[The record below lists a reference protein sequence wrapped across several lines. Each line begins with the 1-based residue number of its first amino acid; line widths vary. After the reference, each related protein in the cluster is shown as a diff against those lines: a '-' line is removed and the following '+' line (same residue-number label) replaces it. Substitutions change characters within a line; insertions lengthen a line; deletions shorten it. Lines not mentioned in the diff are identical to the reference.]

1 MDIFGG
7 EEPKIAFTFLFYS
20 GLEHRADQKKKS

>member
-7 EEPKIAFTFLFYS
+7 EEPKIAFTFTL
-20 GLEHRADQKKKS
+20 GWNIELTKKKKS